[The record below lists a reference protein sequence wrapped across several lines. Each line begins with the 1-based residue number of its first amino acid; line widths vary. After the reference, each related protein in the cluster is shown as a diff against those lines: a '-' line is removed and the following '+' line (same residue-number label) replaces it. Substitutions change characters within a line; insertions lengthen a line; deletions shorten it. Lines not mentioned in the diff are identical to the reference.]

1 MSLIDFIK
9 YQILKLE
16 PPMMEY
22 NWQEVEVKDMS
33 GVSAGSLGYDAAK
46 QMQKLNHTI
55 NLLKN
60 KIKRKLPDYLKDN
73 LEEVTLGGELD
84 NISLQ
89 YHFRNYDQM
98 NKTLVHDIR
107 EDFKEVIQT
116 EKLPDYK
123 IKYNDTHFILI
134 FYLEDYI

>member
-107 EDFKEVIQT
+107 EDFKEAIQT

>member
-9 YQILKLE
+9 YRILKLE